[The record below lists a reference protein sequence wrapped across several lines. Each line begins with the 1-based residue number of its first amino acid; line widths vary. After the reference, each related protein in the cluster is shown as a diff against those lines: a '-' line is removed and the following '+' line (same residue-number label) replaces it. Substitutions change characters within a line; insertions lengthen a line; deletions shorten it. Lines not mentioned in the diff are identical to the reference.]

1 MYQRVSTFSFQ
12 CQVRVGVLG
21 KTLEPRQL
29 GKVVTAAAED
39 TDTAL
44 DTCLTAELGIC
55 RTQAADAAACRWLMM
70 WM

>member
-1 MYQRVSTFSFQ
+1 M
-12 CQVRVGVLG
+12 
-21 KTLEPRQL
+21 EPRQL

-44 DTCLTAELGIC
+44 DTAELGIC
-55 RTQAADAAACRWLMM
+55 RTQAADDAACRWLMM

>member
-44 DTCLTAELGIC
+44 DTAELGIC